1 MNDLFI
7 GSHYELIRNN
17 SEYRMMCQLEDMI
30 LEQEPAWY
38 REEEPVLS
46 VIPPEH
52 NLYNQMQQL
61 KGRII
66 FLENKI
72 NSYPDKKRIKKQY
85 KDYE

>member
-1 MNDLFI
+1 MFE
-7 GSHYELIRNN
+7 GSHFHLIRTNF
-17 SEYRMMCQLEDMI
+17 EYRTLCQLEDMR

-61 KGRII
+61 KGRLI
-66 FLENKI
+66 FVENKI
-72 NSYPDKKRIKKQY
+72 NSYLDKKRIP
-85 KDYE
+85 KDKPF